1 MGKRRI
7 EKIQKIE
14 NASHRK
20 VTYCKRKKG
29 LLKKSIELSILCDLN
44 MFLYIYD
51 EKSDRV
57 IHYASDPN
65 LDLMELFN
73 KKAQREYY
81 TNSDYLRVGGK
92 STDLNPALRQIVAD
106 DSSDEE
112 IDDCISEPEKRGP
125 KIFSSKRKDG
135 QVSSRIGTLLD
146 QKLPIPEGVTQNIE
160 FKKEG
165 QTVSRSVK

>member
-44 MFLYIYD
+44 MFLFIYD
-51 EKSDRV
+51 AKSDRV

-65 LDLMELFN
+65 LDLTDLFN

-81 TNSDYLRVGGK
+81 TNGDYLRVGGK
-92 STDLNPALRQIVAD
+92 SADLNPALR
-106 DSSDEE
+106 
-112 IDDCISEPEKRGP
+112 
-125 KIFSSKRKDG
+125 
-135 QVSSRIGTLLD
+135 
-146 QKLPIPEGVTQNIE
+146 
-160 FKKEG
+160 
-165 QTVSRSVK
+165 